1 MRLPCGHTLI
11 MEKTKLSAQLIEDL
25 LRTIIHP
32 TTEQNIIDMGV
43 VENLKIEDERV
54 SMTLRMPRKGDVAM
68 NSLRRG
74 VISIIEQKTG
84 ITPSV
89 ILAEPQNPN
98 SKAAQRAALKE
109 NSTLGG
115 VKKVIAISS
124 GKGGVGKSSMT
135 TSCAVALAKKGYRVG
150 VLDADIYGPSMPLMF
165 GNKDYMPVTSA
176 QSEGE
181 NSPIEPAERYGVKVM
196 SIGYFIKDTDALV
209 WRGPM
214 ATSAL
219 RQLIHQSAWGEL
231 DFLLIDLPPGTS
243 DIHLTV
249 VGELNIDAAIIVTT
263 PQMVALADVV
273 RGIEMF
279 RSEHVAIPVLGI
291 VENMAYFE
299 AKGERYY
306 IFGRGK
312 IESVAE
318 ETGLEVICSVPIL
331 EGMADGGDSGEPLAL
346 SHPELF
352 GGVVGAIEKLL

>member
-1 MRLPCGHTLI
+1 
-11 MEKTKLSAQLIEDL
+11 MENSNLSTQLIEDL
-25 LRTIIHP
+25 LRAIVHP
-32 TTEQNIIDMGV
+32 TTEQNILDMGM
-43 VENLKIEDERV
+43 VENLKVEDGRV
-54 SMTLRMPRKGDVAM
+54 SMTLRMQRKGDAAA
-68 NSLRRG
+68 NSLRRAI
-74 VISIIEQKTG
+74 ISTIEQNTG
-84 ITPSV
+84 ATSSV
-89 ILAEPQNPN
+89 VLAEPQPEN
-98 SKAAQRAALKE
+98 SKAAQRATLKE
-109 NSTLGG
+109 NSTLSG
-115 VKKVIAISS
+115 VKRVVAISS
-124 GKGGVGKSSMT
+124 GKGGVGKSSVT
-135 TSCAVALAKKGYRVG
+135 TSCAVALAKKGYKVG

-181 NSPIEPAERYGVKVM
+181 NSPIEPAENYGVKVM

-243 DIHLTV
+243 DIHLTL
-249 VGELNIDAAIIVTT
+249 VGEMKIDAAIIVTT

-312 IESVAE
+312 IESVSEA
-318 ETGLEVICSVPIL
+318 TGLEVICSVPIL
-331 EGMADGGDSGEPLAL
+331 ESMASGGDLGEPLAL

-352 GGVVGAIEKLL
+352 DGVVGAIEKLL